1 MSTTAADDSVAS
13 YRIIVMLRHV
23 FAYIDPRLMRHGE
36 RVAYLVGKLYE
47 AFPAHTASDRSTL
60 LILSLL
66 HDIGAYKT
74 EEIDNMLHFETHNIW
89 PHAVYGYLF
98 LRMTTRLCED
108 AQAILYHHAPWQ
120 ATEALDER
128 RRQFASAIHL
138 ADRIDILTQNGAH
151 ADLSILQ
158 KEAGSMFSPDLVDRF
173 FQLDS
178 EQHLVTQLQ
187 NGEYV
192 HDVEAAIHSLAMQND
207 EIIEYLRMIVYAID
221 FRSPFTVT
229 HTANTVAISMEL
241 GKLLQL
247 PEETLDAIKLGTF
260 LHDIGKIFIPV
271 EILENTGKLSA
282 EQMRLMRTHVV
293 KSGEI
298 IKGFVS
304 DEVFCIA
311 VRHHEKLNGS
321 GYPDG
326 LHADVLTI
334 PERIAAVSD
343 VLSALINRR
352 SYKEAFPRERAM
364 SIIREMRDAGELC
377 PTVCNTLLAN
387 YDDIMQNVA
396 GWVHP
401 VISQYES
408 LVHTYQDLSKHAKS
422 LA

>member
-1 MSTTAADDSVAS
+1 
-13 YRIIVMLRHV
+13 MLLN
-23 FAYIDPRLMRHGE
+23 P
-36 RVAYLVGKLYE
+36 
-47 AFPAHTASDRSTL
+47 
-60 LILSLL
+60 
-66 HDIGAYKT
+66 
-74 EEIDNMLHFETHNIW
+74 
-89 PHAVYGYLF
+89 
-98 LRMTTRLCED
+98 
-108 AQAILYHHAPWQ
+108 
-120 ATEALDER
+120 
-128 RRQFASAIHL
+128 
-138 ADRIDILTQNGAH
+138 
-151 ADLSILQ
+151 
-158 KEAGSMFSPDLVDRF
+158 
-173 FQLDS
+173 
-178 EQHLVTQLQ
+178 
-187 NGEYV
+187 
-192 HDVEAAIHSLAMQND
+192 
-207 EIIEYLRMIVYAID
+207 
-221 FRSPFTVT
+221 
-229 HTANTVAISMEL
+229 
-241 GKLLQL
+241 
-247 PEETLDAIKLGTF
+247 
-260 LHDIGKIFIPV
+260 
-271 EILENTGKLSA
+271 
-282 EQMRLMRTHVV
+282 
-293 KSGEI
+293 EI